1 MGSQTRLAA
10 ILVEPGSPPTLLG
23 SQTRLAAILVQPGSL
38 PTLYGEPESGLS
50 LRKWLNE
57 GCLDALLW
65 NLGGSIAF

>member
-1 MGSQTRLAA
+1 MRRLPTGDVSLGGYISCWALASQTL
-10 ILVEPGSPPTLLG
+10 
-23 SQTRLAAILVQPGSL
+23 LAAILVQPGSP